1 MDAELRAA
9 FADRA
14 GMLYDILRYH
24 LGWVDERGSPADAAA
39 TPLHFDAALT
49 MSCAAAVSGD
59 YAPAVPAAAAVELV
73 ANFVLVHN
81 DVQAGRV
88 DRIDDRPSIWWVWG
102 PAQAI
107 NAGDGLHALARAALM
122 RWADAGIP
130 TATVLDALRSL
141 DQACLTLCEGQYMDL
156 QYQDELMVTES
167 AYLDMIGRKSGALAG
182 CAAQLGAVAA
192 NANTDTAAALHQWG
206 ANLGMARQIY
216 ADLADLWGQRGDGL
230 TASNI
235 LNKKKSLPIIH
246 ALTNAPTPAK
256 RELGAIYMKR
266 ILDPDDSQRII
277 AILTDAGSRAYTET
291 KAAQL
296 LADADAILSQ
306 PGVTLAQRELLR
318 PAAEWAI
325 SGSNTGIY

>member
-24 LGWVDERGSPADAAA
+24 LGWVDERGNPADAAA

-88 DRIDDRPSIWWVWG
+88 DRVDDRPSIWWVWG

-130 TATVLDALRSL
+130 TETVLDALRAL

-182 CAAQLGAVAA
+182 CAARLGAVAA
-192 NANTDTAAALHQWG
+192 NANPDTAAALASWG

-246 ALTNAPTPAK
+246 ALTHAPTPAK

-266 ILDPDDSQRII
+266 ILEPDDSQRII

-296 LADADAILSQ
+296 LADADALLTQ
-306 PGVTLAQRELLR
+306 PGVTLARRELLR
-318 PAAEWAI
+318 PATEWAA
-325 SGSNTGIY
+325 SGNNASIY